1 MNKRRSIYLGEPLMR
16 LAAEIS
22 ESKSG
27 GFSRKLCEIVERYR
41 LIMDLEVLPD
51 FTSDEIDILRGI
63 IIGEYINSRK
73 VRGLHLDVLSSDIGE
88 KEELQI
94 LSKKIETL
102 TAGQRLAL
110 IEKITKDA

>member
-1 MNKRRSIYLGEPLMR
+1 MNKRKSIYLGEPLMR
-16 LAAEIS
+16 LAEEIS

-27 GFSRKLCEIVERYR
+27 GFSRKLCEIVERYQ
-41 LIMDLEVLPD
+41 LIIDLEVLPA

-102 TAGQRLAL
+102 TAGQRVAL
-110 IEKITKDA
+110 IEKITKDV